1 LFLALDAGLEIIPV
15 LNKIDL
21 PGAEPERRAKE
32 IHELIG
38 AKPDEIL
45 RISAKEGTN
54 VPELLEAVVR
64 RVPPPRG
71 KRDAPLRALIFDS
84 YYDRYRGAIPSIR
97 VVDGVLT
104 PGMKIAFGAHP
115 GDVYEVDEVGYLQ
128 LGHKPTELLEAGEV
142 GYFVANIRGVRE
154 TQPGDTVFDA
164 EHQDVALLPGYREVK
179 SMVFAGLYATNAEQ
193 FEELR
198 DALAKLQLNDA
209 SLHYEPESSVA
220 LGFGF
225 RCGFLGLLH
234 MEIVRERLEREF
246 NLDLISTVPNVEYH
260 VHKTDGAMDLV
271 ENPSLL
277 PHGSAV
283 DRIEEPYVKARIVAP
298 AEYIGAIM
306 KLGQERRGVYGGM
319 HYVDPTRV
327 DFTWEFP
334 LAEIILD
341 FYDKLKTISRG
352 YASLDYEFLQYRPA
366 DLVKLDMLRNGE
378 AVDAFS
384 VIIHRDK
391 AYEWGKKIAE
401 KLKELIPRQ
410 LFEVV
415 IQAAIG
421 TKVIARETVRPLR
434 KNVTAKCFGG
444 DVTRKRKLL
453 HALLSFFLL
462 LEQLALARHVAPIA
476 LGGDVLAQRADR
488 LAGDHFGP
496 DRGLDHDLEQL
507 ARDQLFQL
515 LGDLLASLVRFV
527 AMDDDR
533 ERVHRVAV
541 EQHVELDEVGRAVLE
556 ELIVERR
563 IATGDRLQLVVEV
576 EDDLGER
583 EFPAELDA
591 RRVHVMHA
599 LVHAAPLLAQL
610 HDAADV
616 FGRRYDPRLDVRL
629 LDVVDG
635 RAVRHEARVLD
646 QLHRAVRLV
655 DVVLHVRH
663 GADQVEVEL
672 PLEPLAHDLHVEQ
685 PEEAA
690 AKPEAE
696 CHRRLGLVVQR
707 PVVELELGQRVA
719 QLFELLGI
727 RRVQAGEHHRHDV
740 AVPGQERH
748 VTVVRVEHRIAGA
761 GVAHTAHVGDEVA
774 DFTGLELLGRLVP
787 ELQVPDLIHLVDVVL
802 VRAEGD
808 LHAGPDGAVHDA
820 DA

>member
-1 LFLALDAGLEIIPV
+1 MRQDHIRNFCIVAHIDHGKSTLADRLIELTGTLDKRLMREQVLDTMDLERERGITIKLNAVRMNYHSREGGIYELNLIDTPGHVDFTYEVSRSLQACEGAILVVDASQGIQAQTISNLFLALDAGLEIIPV

-21 PGAEPERRAKE
+21 PGAEPDRRAQE

-45 RISAKEGTN
+45 RISAKEGSN

-64 RVPPPRG
+64 RIPAPRG
-71 KRDAPLRALIFDS
+71 TAEAPLRALIFDS

-97 VVDGVLT
+97 VVDGT
-104 PGMKIAFGAHP
+104 IRPGMKIAFGAHKE
-115 GDVYEVDEVGYLQ
+115 DLYEVDEVGYLQ
-128 LGHKPTELLEAGEV
+128 LGHKPTEQLEAGEV
-142 GYFVANIRGVRE
+142 GYFVANVRGVRE
-154 TQPGDTVFDA
+154 TRPGDTVLDA
-164 EHQDVALLPGYREVK
+164 EHRDVALLPGYRDIK
-179 SMVFAGLYATNAEQ
+179 SMVFAGLYPTEPNQ

-260 VHKTDGAMDLV
+260 VHKTDGTMDLV

-352 YASLDYEFLQYRPA
+352 YASLDYEFLEYRPS
-366 DLVKLDMLRNGE
+366 DLVKLDMLLNGD

-401 KLKELIPRQ
+401 KLRELIPRQ

-421 TKVIARETVRPLR
+421 TKVIARETIRPLR
-434 KNVTAKCFGG
+434 KNVTAKCYGG

-453 HALLSFFLL
+453 EKQKEGKKRMKQVGTVEIPQEAFL
-462 LEQLALARHVAPIA
+462 
-476 LGGDVLAQRADR
+476 
-488 LAGDHFGP
+488 
-496 DRGLDHDLEQL
+496 
-507 ARDQLFQL
+507 
-515 LGDLLASLVRFV
+515 
-527 AMDDDR
+527 
-533 ERVHRVAV
+533 
-541 EQHVELDEVGRAVLE
+541 AVL
-556 ELIVERR
+556 
-563 IATGDRLQLVVEV
+563 Q
-576 EDDLGER
+576 
-583 EFPAELDA
+583 
-591 RRVHVMHA
+591 
-599 LVHAAPLLAQL
+599 
-610 HDAADV
+610 
-616 FGRRYDPRLDVRL
+616 
-629 LDVVDG
+629 VD
-635 RAVRHEARVLD
+635 
-646 QLHRAVRLV
+646 
-655 DVVLHVRH
+655 
-663 GADQVEVEL
+663 
-672 PLEPLAHDLHVEQ
+672 
-685 PEEAA
+685 
-690 AKPEAE
+690 
-696 CHRRLGLVVQR
+696 
-707 PVVELELGQRVA
+707 
-719 QLFELLGI
+719 
-727 RRVQAGEHHRHDV
+727 
-740 AVPGQERH
+740 
-748 VTVVRVEHRIAGA
+748 
-761 GVAHTAHVGDEVA
+761 
-774 DFTGLELLGRLVP
+774 
-787 ELQVPDLIHLVDVVL
+787 
-802 VRAEGD
+802 
-808 LHAGPDGAVHDA
+808 
-820 DA
+820 